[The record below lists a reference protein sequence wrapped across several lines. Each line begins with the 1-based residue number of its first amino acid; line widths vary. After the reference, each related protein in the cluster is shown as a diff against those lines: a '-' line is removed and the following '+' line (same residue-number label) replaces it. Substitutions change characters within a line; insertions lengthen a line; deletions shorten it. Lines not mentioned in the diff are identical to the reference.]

1 MSMPPDGSNPNSPF
15 NDPSRGEHF
24 QQEPPRQR
32 KSRIWLWVL
41 LTIGLLVLLG
51 VLVCCGGGYFAIRAG
66 GDKVANDVKVQ
77 LRGNPVIQEH
87 VGDIQEIKLD
97 AMASIE
103 EGQNTPGSM
112 TFEVVGSKSEA
123 RLVIK
128 REPGEEEI
136 TFAELIM
143 PDETR
148 HQVIPSEET
157 EFDMG
162 DISIPDAA
170 NPEDASPTSEE
181 LAPEEPTAADEA
193 VIEDEAAEA
202 TP

>member
-15 NDPSRGEHF
+15 NDPSRGENF
-24 QQEPPRQR
+24 REPPRQK

-41 LTIGLLVLLG
+41 ATIGLLILLG

-66 GDKVANDVKVQ
+66 GDKVASDVKVQ
-77 LRGNPVIQEH
+77 LRGNPVIQEQ
-87 VGDIQEIKLD
+87 VGDIQEIELD

-143 PDETR
+143 PDDSR

-157 EFDMG
+157 EFDMD
-162 DISIPDAA
+162 DISIP
-170 NPEDASPTSEE
+170 EHVSPTSEE
-181 LAPEEPTAADEA
+181 LTPEEPSAAGEA
-193 VIEDEAAEA
+193 VTEDEAAEPA
-202 TP
+202 L